1 MLEIGICD
9 DEIIVLKKLKNII
22 LEGLKQLKIE
32 ARICL
37 FQNGLDLLKRKETLD
52 ILFLDV
58 VMPGLNGFEIGE
70 RMRKRGSDCK
80 IIMET
85 RCDHRYKEAFCINA
99 FRFVTKPIEKQE
111 VQKALKEAI
120 HALGVGERIEVYK
133 ERIKYNIYERD
144 IFYIEAINSS
154 VEFILKEGV
163 FRKESSLENMEKAL
177 NKERFYRIS
186 RQCIVNITKIDKYEK
201 GIITINHKEKRV
213 SQRRKKMFDMKYREY
228 KACHA

>member
-1 MLEIGICD
+1 M
-9 DEIIVLKKLKNII
+9 
-22 LEGLKQLKIE
+22 
-32 ARICL
+32 
-37 FQNGLDLLKRKETLD
+37 
-52 ILFLDV
+52 
-58 VMPGLNGFEIGE
+58 
-70 RMRKRGSDCK
+70 
-80 IIMET
+80 
-85 RCDHRYKEAFCINA
+85 
-99 FRFVTKPIEKQE
+99 
-111 VQKALKEAI
+111 
-120 HALGVGERIEVYK
+120 GERIEVYK